1 MPRKKPHVPHIVAP
15 SQVTVEPV
23 ERVAGSIRVPGDK
36 SISHRYAMLSSLT
49 AGQVVDLWNY
59 APGADC
65 HSTLRCLNQL
75 SVAVQVVPKWVAYCH
90 GEVDLAAQEN
100 DDLGYVRIRGR
111 GRDGFR
117 EPQTALDCGNSGST
131 MRMLTGLLAAHP
143 FQSTLKGDLSLSRRP
158 MRRVTIPLIEMGA
171 IVMAKGGFPPIT
183 IIGKDLRPIEYTME
197 VASAQVKSA
206 VLLAGMQTEGKT
218 TVIEPAET
226 RDHTER
232 AFRTFGITYE
242 KDGRRITVDGRQ
254 TPQVERQRLDVPG
267 DISSAAF
274 WAVAAV
280 ALPGSE
286 VEIVDVGLN
295 PTRTGWIDTLRLAGA
310 EIETTETHLANG
322 SEPVGRMLIKAGAP
336 QPLTIGPEQVA
347 GVIDELPVLGALAT
361 FPGYG
366 IHVTGAHELRTKESD
381 RITAFVTGLKAMG
394 ANAKELPD
402 GFHIEG
408 GERLRGGCHVDAAHD
423 HRLAMAFAVAALG
436 AREPVVIDGAD
447 AVAVSYPKF
456 FETLAQLCQQ

>member
-1 MPRKKPHVPHIVAP
+1 MPRRKLHLPHMEAP
-15 SQVTVEPV
+15 KQVTIHPTT
-23 ERVAGSIRVPGDK
+23 RLAGSIRVPGDK
-36 SISHRYAMLSSLT
+36 SISHRYAMLSALT
-49 AGQVVDLWNY
+49 ERQVVDLWNY

-65 HSTLRCLNQL
+65 HSTLKCLNQL
-75 SVAVQVVPKWVAYCH
+75 SVPVQVVPKWVAYSH
-90 GEVDLAAQEN
+90 GEVELSEQETEALA
-100 DDLGYVRIRGR
+100 YVRIRGR
-111 GRDGFR
+111 GVEGLR

-143 FQSTLKGDLSLSRRP
+143 FQSTLTGDLSLSRRP

-183 IIGKDLRPIEYTME
+183 IIGKDLRGIEYTME

-206 VLLAGMQTEGKT
+206 VLLAGMQTKGRT
-218 TVIEPAET
+218 SVIEPTET

-232 AFRTFGITYE
+232 AFKTFGIKFE
-242 KDGRRITVDGRQ
+242 KDGKRISVEG
-254 TPQVERQRLDVPG
+254 PQQPVVERQRLEVPG

-274 WAVAAV
+274 WACAAA

-295 PTRTGWIDTLRLAGA
+295 PSRTGWVEALKLAGA
-310 EIETTETHLANG
+310 DIELTETHEANG
-322 SEPVGRMLIKAGAP
+322 SEPVGRMLIRPGTPKR
-336 QPLTIGPEQVA
+336 LEITPEHVA

-381 RITAFVTGLKAMG
+381 RITAFVTGLAAMG

-402 GFHIEG
+402 GFIVEG
-408 GERLRGGCHVDAAHD
+408 DKPLKGGCSVDAAHD

-436 AREPVVIDGAD
+436 AKEPVVIEGAD

-456 FETLAQLCQQ
+456 FETLDQLCQ

>member
-1 MPRKKPHVPHIVAP
+1 MPRRKLHLPHMDAP
-15 SQVTVEPV
+15 KQVTIHPTA
-23 ERVAGSIRVPGDK
+23 RLAGSIRVPGDK
-36 SISHRYAMLSSLT
+36 SISHRYAMLSALT
-49 AGQVVDLWNY
+49 ERQVVDLWNY

-65 HSTLRCLNQL
+65 HSTLKCLNQL
-75 SVAVQVVPKWVAYCH
+75 SVPVQVVPKWVAYSH
-90 GEVDLAAQEN
+90 GEVELSAQETEA
-100 DDLGYVRIRGR
+100 LAYVRIRGR
-111 GRDGFR
+111 GAEGLR

-131 MRMLTGLLAAHP
+131 MRMMTGLLAAHS
-143 FQSTLKGDLSLSRRP
+143 FQSTLTGDLSLSRRP

-183 IIGKDLRPIEYTME
+183 IIGKDLRAIEYTME

-206 VLLAGMQTEGKT
+206 VLLAGMQTKGRT
-218 TVIEPAET
+218 TVIEPTET

-232 AFRTFGITYE
+232 AFKTFGIKFE
-242 KDGRRITVDGRQ
+242 QDGRRISVEG
-254 TPQVERQRLDVPG
+254 PQRPTVERQRLEVPG

-274 WAVAAV
+274 WACAAA

-295 PTRTGWIDTLRLAGA
+295 PTRTGWVEALKLAGA
-310 EIETTETHLANG
+310 DIELTQTHEANG
-322 SEPVGRMLIKAGAP
+322 SEPVGRMLIRPGTP
-336 QPLTIGPEQVA
+336 RRLEITPEQVA

-381 RITAFVTGLKAMG
+381 RITAFVTGLAAMG
-394 ANAKELPD
+394 AKVSELPD
-402 GFHIEG
+402 GFTIEG
-408 GERLRGGCHVDAAHD
+408 GEPLKGGCTVDAAHD

-436 AREPVVIDGAD
+436 AKEAVTIEGAD

-456 FETLAQLCQQ
+456 FETLDQLCQ

>member
-1 MPRKKPHVPHIVAP
+1 MPRRKLHLPHMEAP
-15 SQVTVEPV
+15 KQVTIHPTA
-23 ERVAGSIRVPGDK
+23 RLAGSIRVPGDK
-36 SISHRYAMLSSLT
+36 SISHRYAMLSALT
-49 AGQVVDLWNY
+49 ERQVVDLWNY

-65 HSTLRCLNQL
+65 HSTLKCLNQL
-75 SVAVQVVPKWVAYCH
+75 SVPVQVVPKWVAYSH
-90 GEVDLAAQEN
+90 GEVELSAQETEA
-100 DDLGYVRIRGR
+100 LAYVRIRGR
-111 GRDGFR
+111 GAEGLR

-131 MRMLTGLLAAHP
+131 MRMMTGLLAAHP
-143 FQSTLKGDLSLSRRP
+143 FQSTLTGDLSLSRRP

-183 IIGKDLRPIEYTME
+183 IIGKDLRGIEYTME

-206 VLLAGMQTEGKT
+206 VLLAGMQTKGRT
-218 TVIEPAET
+218 TVIEPTAT

-232 AFRTFGITYE
+232 AFKTFGITFE
-242 KDGRRITVDGRQ
+242 QDGRRISVEG
-254 TPQVERQRLDVPG
+254 PQRPTVERQRLEVPG

-274 WAVAAV
+274 WACAAA

-295 PTRTGWIDTLRLAGA
+295 PTRTGWVEALKQAGA
-310 EIETTETHLANG
+310 DIELTQTHEANG
-322 SEPVGRMLIKAGAP
+322 SEPVGRMLIRPGTP
-336 QPLTIGPEQVA
+336 RRLEITPEQVA

-366 IHVTGAHELRTKESD
+366 IQVTGAHELRTKESD
-381 RITAFVTGLKAMG
+381 RISAFVAGLAAMG
-394 ANAKELPD
+394 AKVQELPD
-402 GFHIEG
+402 GFSIDG
-408 GERLRGGCHVDAAHD
+408 GEPLKGGCSVDAAHD

-436 AREPVVIDGAD
+436 AKEPVTIEGAD

-456 FETLAQLCQQ
+456 FETLDQLCQ

>member
-1 MPRKKPHVPHIVAP
+1 MPRRKLHLPHMDAP
-15 SQVTVEPV
+15 KQVTIHPTA
-23 ERVAGSIRVPGDK
+23 RLAGSIRVPGDK
-36 SISHRYAMLSSLT
+36 SISHRYAMLSALT
-49 AGQVVDLWNY
+49 ERQVVDLWNY

-65 HSTLRCLNQL
+65 HSTLKCLNQL
-75 SVAVQVVPKWVAYCH
+75 SVPVQVVPKWVAYSH
-90 GEVDLAAQEN
+90 GEVELSAQETEA
-100 DDLGYVRIRGR
+100 LAYVRIRGR
-111 GRDGFR
+111 GAEGLR

-131 MRMLTGLLAAHP
+131 MRMMTGLLAAHS
-143 FQSTLKGDLSLSRRP
+143 FQSTLTGDLSLSRRP

-183 IIGKDLRPIEYTME
+183 IIGKDLRAIEYTME

-206 VLLAGMQTEGKT
+206 VLLAGMQTSGRT
-218 TVIEPAET
+218 TVIEPTAT

-232 AFRTFGITYE
+232 AFKAFGIKFE
-242 KDGRRITVDGRQ
+242 QDGRRISVEG
-254 TPQVERQRLDVPG
+254 PQRPTVERQRLEVPG

-274 WAVAAV
+274 WACAAA

-295 PTRTGWIDTLRLAGA
+295 PTRKGWVDALKLAGA
-310 EIETTETHLANG
+310 DIELTQTHEANG
-322 SEPVGRMLIKAGAP
+322 SEPVGRMLIRPGTPKR
-336 QPLTIGPEQVA
+336 LEITPEQVA

-381 RITAFVTGLKAMG
+381 RISAFVAGLAAMG
-394 ANAKELPD
+394 AKVKELPD
-402 GFHIEG
+402 GFTIEG
-408 GERLRGGCHVDAAHD
+408 GEPLTGGCSVDAAHD

-436 AREPVVIDGAD
+436 AKEPVTIEGAD

-456 FETLAQLCQQ
+456 FETLDQLCQ

>member
-1 MPRKKPHVPHIVAP
+1 MPRRKLHLPHMDAP
-15 SQVTVEPV
+15 KQVTIHPTA
-23 ERVAGSIRVPGDK
+23 RLAGSIRVPGDK
-36 SISHRYAMLSSLT
+36 SISHRYAMLSALT
-49 AGQVVDLWNY
+49 ERQVVDLWNY

-65 HSTLRCLNQL
+65 HSTLKCLNQL
-75 SVAVQVVPKWVAYCH
+75 SVPVQVVPKWVAYSH
-90 GEVDLAAQEN
+90 GEVELSAQETEA
-100 DDLGYVRIRGR
+100 LAYVRIRGR
-111 GRDGFR
+111 GAEGLR

-131 MRMLTGLLAAHP
+131 MRMMTGLLAAHS
-143 FQSTLKGDLSLSRRP
+143 FQSTLTGDLSLSRRP

-183 IIGKDLRPIEYTME
+183 IIGKDLRAIEYTME

-206 VLLAGMQTEGKT
+206 VLLAGMQTSGRT
-218 TVIEPAET
+218 TVIEPTAT

-232 AFRTFGITYE
+232 AFKTFGIKFE
-242 KDGRRITVDGRQ
+242 QDGRRISVEG
-254 TPQVERQRLDVPG
+254 PQRPTVERQRLEVPG

-274 WAVAAV
+274 WACAAA

-295 PTRTGWIDTLRLAGA
+295 PTRKGWVDALKLAGA
-310 EIETTETHLANG
+310 DIELTQTHEANG
-322 SEPVGRMLIKAGAP
+322 SEPVGRMLIRPGTPKR
-336 QPLTIGPEQVA
+336 LEITPEQVA

-381 RITAFVTGLKAMG
+381 RISAFVAGLAAMG
-394 ANAKELPD
+394 AKVKELPD
-402 GFHIEG
+402 GFTIEG
-408 GERLRGGCHVDAAHD
+408 GEPLTGGCSVDAAHD

-436 AREPVVIDGAD
+436 AKEPVTIEGAD

-456 FETLAQLCQQ
+456 FETLDQLCQ

>member
-1 MPRKKPHVPHIVAP
+1 MPRRKLHLPHMEAP
-15 SQVTVEPV
+15 KQVTIHPTA
-23 ERVAGSIRVPGDK
+23 RLAGSIRVPGDK
-36 SISHRYAMLSSLT
+36 SISHRYAMLSALT
-49 AGQVVDLWNY
+49 ERQVVDLWNY

-65 HSTLRCLNQL
+65 HSTLKCLNQL
-75 SVAVQVVPKWVAYCH
+75 AVPVQVVPKWVAYSH
-90 GEVDLAAQEN
+90 GEVELSAQETEA
-100 DDLGYVRIRGR
+100 LAYVRIRGR
-111 GRDGFR
+111 GAEGLR

-131 MRMLTGLLAAHP
+131 MRMMTGLLAAHS
-143 FQSTLKGDLSLSRRP
+143 FQSTLTGDLSLSRRP

-183 IIGKDLRPIEYTME
+183 IIGKDLRGIEYTME

-206 VLLAGMQTEGKT
+206 VLLAGMQTKGVT
-218 TVIEPAET
+218 TVIEPTAT

-232 AFRTFGITYE
+232 AFKTFGI
-242 KDGRRITVDGRQ
+242 KFQQDGRRISVEG
-254 TPQVERQRLDVPG
+254 PQRPAVERQRLEVPG

-274 WAVAAV
+274 WACAAA

-295 PTRTGWIDTLRLAGA
+295 PTRTGWVDALKATGA
-310 EIETTETHLANG
+310 DIELTVTHEANG
-322 SEPVGRMLIKAGAP
+322 SEPVGRMLIRPGTP
-336 QPLTIGPEQVA
+336 RRLEITPEQVA

-381 RITAFVTGLKAMG
+381 RISAFVTGLAAMG
-394 ANAKELPD
+394 ANVKELPD
-402 GFHIEG
+402 GFTIEG
-408 GERLRGGCHVDAAHD
+408 GDALKGGCSVDAAHD

-436 AREPVVIDGAD
+436 AKEPVTIEGAD

-456 FETLAQLCQQ
+456 FETLDQLCQ

>member
-1 MPRKKPHVPHIVAP
+1 MPRKKSQPAELVPTE
-15 SQVTVEPV
+15 VTVEPTARL
-23 ERVAGSIRVPGDK
+23 EGSIRVPGDK
-36 SISHRYAMLSSLT
+36 SISHRYAMLAALT
-49 AGQVVDLWNY
+49 DRQIVDLWNY

-65 HSTLRCLNQL
+65 HSTLRCLNQMA
-75 SVAVQVVPKWVAYCH
+75 VAVQPVPKWVAYCH
-90 GEVDLAAQEN
+90 GEVDLPQEQN
-100 DDLGYVRIRGR
+100 EELGYVRLRGR
-111 GRDGFR
+111 GAEGLR
-117 EPQTALDCGNSGST
+117 EPQMALDCGNSGST
-131 MRMLTGLLAAHP
+131 MRMLTGILAAHT
-143 FQSTLKGDLSLSRRP
+143 FQATLTGDRSLSRRP

-206 VLLAGMQTEGKT
+206 ILFAGMQTTGRT
-218 TVIEPAET
+218 TVIEPVST

-232 AFRTFGITYE
+232 AFRTFGIACE
-242 KDGRRITVDGRQ
+242 QDGTRISIVG
-254 TPQVERQRLDVPG
+254 PQRPRVEHQRLEVPG

-274 WAVAAV
+274 WACAAA

-295 PTRTGWIDTLRLAGA
+295 PTRTGWVEALKRAGA
-310 EIETTETHLANG
+310 EIEETQTHLANG
-322 SEPVGRMLIKAGAP
+322 SEPVGRMRIRAGAP
-336 QPLTIGPEQVA
+336 QTLTIGPDQVA

-361 FPGYG
+361 FPGFG

-381 RITAFVTGLKAMG
+381 RISAFVAGLKAMG
-394 ANAKELPD
+394 ADADELPD

-408 GERLRGGCHVDAAHD
+408 KGQLQGGCRVDAAHD

-436 AREPVVIDGAD
+436 AREPVVIGGAD
-447 AVAVSYPKF
+447 VVAVSYPNF
-456 FETLAQLCQQ
+456 FETLAQLRH